1 MTSNIEVFISNPSEY
16 LLNEYMKDQLLA
28 LANHYVV
35 SLSVVDKRLKEI
47 LKSILIFALV
57 EQNVLQAEQIV
68 STVQSSRI
76 SLSYEQQKYLILIE
90 TKSKEKIEQEK
101 IEAIYE
107 IEKAKL

>member
-35 SLSVVDKRLKEI
+35 SLSVDKRLKEI

-57 EQNVLQAEQIV
+57 EQMYFKL
-68 STVQSSRI
+68 SR
-76 SLSYEQQKYLILIE
+76 
-90 TKSKEKIEQEK
+90 
-101 IEAIYE
+101 
-107 IEKAKL
+107 

>member
-1 MTSNIEVFISNPSEY
+1 M
-16 LLNEYMKDQLLA
+16 
-28 LANHYVV
+28 
-35 SLSVVDKRLKEI
+35 
-47 LKSILIFALV
+47 
-57 EQNVLQAEQIV
+57 